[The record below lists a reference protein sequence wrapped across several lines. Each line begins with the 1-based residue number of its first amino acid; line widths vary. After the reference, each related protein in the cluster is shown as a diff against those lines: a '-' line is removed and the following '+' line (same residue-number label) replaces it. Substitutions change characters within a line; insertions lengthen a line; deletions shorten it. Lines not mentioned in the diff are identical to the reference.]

1 MHILFFY
8 RYGKFEATRILLEE
22 GKCNPNL
29 LNGQLS
35 SPLHFAAGGGHA
47 EIVQILL
54 THPDIDKVSYFLF
67 LNFNFQQVVIK
78 TMFNCI
84 LHRSTNINK
93 FYYIEFNVYVNCAL
107 LIKFWIVVM
116 IKHTSPKRYSFNNL
130 DAKFIAFSTFV
141 LLYVIAY
148 IHLQKLCKIHFP
160 SYYPPPE
167 RLKERKWFTH
177 LLQCVLT
184 IIW

>member
-54 THPDIDKVSYFLF
+54 THPDIDRVSYVLF
-67 LNFNFQQVVIK
+67 LYFNFQQVVIK

-107 LIKFWIVVM
+107 LIKF
-116 IKHTSPKRYSFNNL
+116 
-130 DAKFIAFSTFV
+130 
-141 LLYVIAY
+141 
-148 IHLQKLCKIHFP
+148 
-160 SYYPPPE
+160 
-167 RLKERKWFTH
+167 
-177 LLQCVLT
+177 
-184 IIW
+184 

>member
-22 GKCNPNL
+22 GKCNPNF

-54 THPDIDKVSYFLF
+54 THPDIDRVSYFLF
-67 LNFNFQQVVIK
+67 LYFNFQQL
-78 TMFNCI
+78 TSSDTTTFNCI
-84 LHRSTNINK
+84 LNMSTNTNK

-160 SYYPPPE
+160 SYYAPPNI
-167 RLKERKWFTH
+167 LKKENDLPIFYNV
-177 LLQCVLT
+177 C
-184 IIW
+184 